1 VIKRVLKECR
11 KQAKKGP
18 DVDNLGGIRDAIRQA
33 DREILNL
40 TQAIATGGPIEEP
53 VDRLKANKTRKQSM
67 SRQLESAREARE
79 TPLANVAWGDV
90 EEAIGDLR
98 ETLEY
103 ATMEEKRDL
112 LQENITGISIP
123 KTGRAL
129 LEANPAG
136 LFKTAGVLLYGDPE
150 GSRLKSTLPIV
161 RIEIVLIPGSNVKR
175 VTEIVWPS
183 YLSQEQSVA

>member
-1 VIKRVLKECR
+1 
-11 KQAKKGP
+11 
-18 DVDNLGGIRDAIRQA
+18 
-33 DREILNL
+33 
-40 TQAIATGGPIEEP
+40 
-53 VDRLKANKTRKQSM
+53 M

-79 TPLANVAWGDV
+79 TPLAKVAWEDV

-150 GSRLKSTLPIV
+150 GSRTPVS
-161 RIEIVLIPGSNVKR
+161 
-175 VTEIVWPS
+175 
-183 YLSQEQSVA
+183 